1 MFMDYNELKIL
12 FQKYQEGKITREE
25 FYLLQKQ
32 VNMHSDK
39 TLQPIFEKQ
48 WEQFEEYIPLSSDKQ
63 EMLYTRILSSRD
75 LPKGGYYRNWWIRI
89 AASILIL
96 FTMGWAFSLYN
107 ENQQMQQLTE
117 RNVVIKAGD
126 SPSSIILPDGT
137 NVKLNSYSS
146 LSYRSDF
153 GVKAR
158 TVSLSGEGYF
168 EVKRDETR
176 QFVVKTNHIDIKVLG
191 TKFNVHAYEDE
202 DFLEMALLEGSVQ
215 VNTIKSPYRSLV
227 VKPKEKVVYNKAE
240 DKLILKVSDN
250 DIETAWLSDI
260 LIFQHDTLRYVLDC
274 LERKYRVTFHVEDD
288 ILLSDIYTGAFDE
301 KDIIDILEILKIHYH
316 FDYVKEDSNIYLK
329 ARTEP

>member
-1 MFMDYNELKIL
+1 
-12 FQKYQEGKITREE
+12 
-25 FYLLQKQ
+25 
-32 VNMHSDK
+32 
-39 TLQPIFEKQ
+39 
-48 WEQFEEYIPLSSDKQ
+48 
-63 EMLYTRILSSRD
+63 
-75 LPKGGYYRNWWIRI
+75 
-89 AASILIL
+89 
-96 FTMGWAFSLYN
+96 MGWAFSLYN

-146 LSYRSDF
+146 ISYRSDF

-240 DKLILKVSDN
+240 DELILKVSDN

-288 ILLSDIYTGAFDE
+288 IFLSDIYTGAFDE